1 MSELQKKIGRIQ
13 RRETTGGFGF
23 GAAARPK
30 PRAMLLGVLVADGAA
45 AKAAIAAGAD
55 VAIIDAASAAAAVK
69 ALKPLDGAKAT
80 AGARL
85 PSLDEPGAAA
95 LREAGCDFV
104 VCTLDG
110 TASSAVDT
118 DRMGHVV
125 VADSAMDDTT
135 LRALGPLG
143 LDALFVQSAG
153 GDMTLANQLQLVRIA
168 SFASTPLLVTIP
180 ADTAVSALRVLRDSG
195 AAMVVALTG
204 TTAGQIATLGE
215 ALQAVPPSKRAGR
228 DGREMAMVPAA
239 ASAGDHE
246 HGDDDDDDDGDD
258 GE

>member
-23 GAAARPK
+23 GAAARSK

-55 VAIIDAASAAAAVK
+55 VAIIDAPTAAAAVK
-69 ALKPLDGAKAT
+69 ALRPLDGAKAT

-85 PSLDEPGAAA
+85 PSLDEPSAAA

-104 VCTLDG
+104 ICTLDG

-118 DRMGHVV
+118 DRMGQVV

-168 SFASTPLLVTIP
+168 SFASTPLLVTVP
-180 ADTAVSALRVLRDSG
+180 ADTAVPALRVLRDSG
-195 AAMVVALTG
+195 TAMVVAPAG
-204 TTAGQIATLGE
+204 TTADQIGKLGE
-215 ALQAVPPSKRAGR
+215 ALQAVPASKRAGR

-239 ASAGDHE
+239 TAGAAHE
-246 HGDDDDDDDGDD
+246 HDDDDDGEED
-258 GE
+258 E